1 MEKFKK
7 KDLLDLFENLQKLS
21 KLKGVK
27 FSYAMAK
34 NAVIV
39 EREIVAIK
47 ESLKPSDEFN
57 KYEEERIELA
67 KKHSEKDEKG
77 KSKTTLDGK
86 REVFVMEDKIK
97 FDKEFEKLKAKH
109 KEVLDKRKK
118 QIEEYNEF
126 LDTKAD
132 IEFFKIKLSE
142 VPEDISVEQ
151 MQGIQLLI
159 EDAK

>member
-1 MEKFKK
+1 METFKK
-7 KDLLDLFENLQKLS
+7 KDLLTLSDNLRKLS
-21 KLKGVK
+21 NLKGVK
-27 FSYAMAK
+27 FSYAIAK

-39 EREIVAIK
+39 EREIVAIR
-47 ESLKPSDEFN
+47 ESLKSSDKFEE
-57 KYEEERIELA
+57 YEKERFELA

-97 FDKEFEKLKAKH
+97 FDKAFEELKAKH
-109 KEVLDKRKK
+109 KVVLDNRKK